1 MNAIASWNRL
11 HNIQIPAYASRY
23 GATITKAFSLAKL
36 YSDEPAPAKTDGR
49 WAWGE
54 TRARVLAV
62 IQAGPR
68 RPKEIVEELG
78 LPPNSVYVTLN
89 RLVKDGL
96 VLHVGHQY
104 LAAQPLEGEVEVVT
118 PDDVMMDLDYLDA
131 EYAAAVAAR
140 MFYHDPEVEA
150 IEDIEAP
157 LMFTR
162 PASAVIKA
170 TMPDFDDYLEPELV
184 KDATDASRLD
194 CTDAELEA
202 VSVIREPDYSKV
214 KHYSLAALKR
224 EARAKKRANR
234 FNFLECPLD
243 VRVRQLN
250 AMDQPPL
257 DEDTNPF

>member
-1 MNAIASWNRL
+1 MR
-11 HNIQIPAYASRY
+11 
-23 GATITKAFSLAKL
+23 
-36 YSDEPAPAKTDGR
+36 
-49 WAWGE
+49 
-54 TRARVLAV
+54 
-62 IQAGPR
+62 
-68 RPKEIVEELG
+68 
-78 LPPNSVYVTLN
+78 
-89 RLVKDGL
+89 
-96 VLHVGHQY
+96 
-104 LAAQPLEGEVEVVT
+104 QPLFT
-118 PDDVMMDLDYLDA
+118 LPA
-131 EYAAAVAAR
+131 E
-140 MFYHDPEVEA
+140 
-150 IEDIEAP
+150 
-157 LMFTR
+157 T
-162 PASAVIKA
+162 VIKA

-184 KDATDASRLD
+184 KVATDASWLD